1 MSRRLLVLN
10 GFIGLL
16 GCLLV
21 AALIREVIDPLP
33 LPPPVVPRPAPP
45 AAVSA
50 EAPPA
55 PVAAYGV
62 IAAKNLFSPSR
73 SEAPAGPV
81 VTKGPKP
88 FLHGVVMDGQKSR
101 AFLEDPAAKRTF
113 GYSIGD
119 TIGSGRVQSISPD
132 RVIIAR
138 PDGLLEVLL
147 QDPAKPRAATAA
159 SNGAPATA
167 PATAGLAAPAP
178 APGPGVPPPRV
189 QLPSAPETS
198 TR

>member
-88 FLHGVVMDGQKSR
+88 LLHGVVMDGQKSR

-167 PATAGLAAPAP
+167 PATAGPAAPAP

>member
-33 LPPPVVPRPAPP
+33 LPPPVVPRPASP

-88 FLHGVVMDGQKSR
+88 LLHGVVMDGQKSR

-132 RVIIAR
+132 
-138 PDGLLEVLL
+138 
-147 QDPAKPRAATAA
+147 
-159 SNGAPATA
+159 
-167 PATAGLAAPAP
+167 
-178 APGPGVPPPRV
+178 
-189 QLPSAPETS
+189 
-198 TR
+198 